1 MTRALR
7 LRIEGGKSKILLKNG
22 LPIMLFEESG
32 LLFIA
37 LITSIWTIRWIIYYF
52 IEEQMVIIYWT
63 KYKS

>member
-1 MTRALR
+1 
-7 LRIEGGKSKILLKNG
+7 
-22 LPIMLFEESG
+22 MLFEESG

>member
-7 LRIEGGKSKILLKNG
+7 LRMEGGKSKILLKNG

-37 LITSIWTIRWIIYYF
+37 LITSIWTIGWIIYYF

>member
-7 LRIEGGKSKILLKNG
+7 LRIEGRKSKILLKNG

-37 LITSIWTIRWIIYYF
+37 LITSIWTIGWIIYYF

>member
-37 LITSIWTIRWIIYYF
+37 LITSIWTIGWIIYYF